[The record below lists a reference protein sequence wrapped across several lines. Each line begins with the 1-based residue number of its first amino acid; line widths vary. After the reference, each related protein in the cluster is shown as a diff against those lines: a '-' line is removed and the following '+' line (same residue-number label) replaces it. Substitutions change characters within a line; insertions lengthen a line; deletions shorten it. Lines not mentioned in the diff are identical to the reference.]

1 DFHEASMASDD
12 SSFSVTCARAVQGD
26 VVGSRTTDSS
36 GSQQQKTAKMRSMRS
51 EDPKSSVSPSS
62 QPRRQTELRSP
73 DERFR
78 TLSSTSP
85 PSIPPPIV
93 SPDAVPTT
101 LVGPSPRTVETSD
114 VYKGLL
120 LKQRFYQRRIMISF
134 VVGLA
139 FVALIFVVVVFRVLA
154 AQASAKTLPPTF
166 TTVVSIGETTVILDV
181 NPVVRYPLLF
191 FNMVLSFVG
200 GGTGALGLYAIF
212 ETMDEASDDEETLKK
227 NQLQN
232 LTVLRIE
239 LVVTVAGVILLF
251 VSCFGCVGAL
261 RENIVLLRVYS
272 GFLTLLTLACLVL
285 GIVAFF
291 MPGNVKAVVQD
302 TLSDSL
308 IVHYR
313 DTPDNQH
320 FVDALQRHLRCCGM
334 SDNFR
339 DWNKNM

>member
-1 DFHEASMASDD
+1 M
-12 SSFSVTCARAVQGD
+12 
-26 VVGSRTTDSS
+26 
-36 GSQQQKTAKMRSMRS
+36 
-51 EDPKSSVSPSS
+51 
-62 QPRRQTELRSP
+62 
-73 DERFR
+73 
-78 TLSSTSP
+78 
-85 PSIPPPIV
+85 
-93 SPDAVPTT
+93 
-101 LVGPSPRTVETSD
+101 
-114 VYKGLL
+114 
-120 LKQRFYQRRIMISF
+120 
-134 VVGLA
+134 
-139 FVALIFVVVVFRVLA
+139 
-154 AQASAKTLPPTF
+154 
-166 TTVVSIGETTVILDV
+166 LDV

-191 FNMVLSFVG
+191 FNMALSFVG

-232 LTVLRIE
+232 LTLLRIE
-239 LVVTVAGVILLF
+239 LVVTVAGVTLLF

-285 GIVAFF
+285 GVVAFF